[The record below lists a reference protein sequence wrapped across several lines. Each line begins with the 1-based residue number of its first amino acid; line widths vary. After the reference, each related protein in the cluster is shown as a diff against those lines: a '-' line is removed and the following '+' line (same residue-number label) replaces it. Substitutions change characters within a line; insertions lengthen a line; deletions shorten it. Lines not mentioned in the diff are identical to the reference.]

1 MDTDFE
7 YKEYS
12 RILKLNELR
21 IKFTHNVELRIEI
34 YKYLLRNSERE
45 DKDEDTNTCGNL
57 RVCRAIAKDP
67 FYVGKVRELYDVTL
81 DSSVLNK
88 NDMVGMKISDRLS
101 GFDRFLCNVPMKG
114 LVLNSISS
122 WWFAKTNHFV
132 PNHIVYD
139 RFNYVT
145 LVRKCKVFPIEFVVR
160 GYMTGSTQTSIW
172 QNYKKGMEHN
182 GESDP
187 VMFCGHSLRPGYKK
201 NQKLDENILTPTTKS
216 NIHDRPISKAEIIEE
231 GIMSQKHWDI
241 CEEYALALF
250 EFGQKTC
257 EERGLILV
265 DTKYEFGLDNDG
277 NVVIV
282 DELHTPDSS
291 RYWIAHNYDT
301 NMRNGL
307 EPDHI
312 DKEFIRKW
320 VKKTY
325 HDPYKEGLE
334 IVIPDDKIMTLSSRY
349 LMLHEM
355 ITGKELSIY

>member
-7 YKEYS
+7 YLRIL
-12 RILKLNELR
+12 RILKLNEFR
-21 IKFTHNVELRIEI
+21 VKYTHNVGLRIEI
-34 YKYLLRNSERE
+34 YKYLLRQSEK
-45 DKDEDTNTCGNL
+45 KDEDIGDTDRLRL
-57 RVCRAIAKDP
+57 RVCTAIANEP

-81 DSSVLNK
+81 NSAIWDK

-114 LVLNSISS
+114 LALNSISS
-122 WWFAKTNHFV
+122 WWFQKTNHFV

-139 RFNYVT
+139 KFNYVT

-172 QNYKKGMEHN
+172 QNYKKGMEN
-182 GESDP
+182 NDIKP
-187 VMFCGHSLRPGYKK
+187 VVFCGHSLRLGYKK
-201 NQKLDENILTPTTKS
+201 NEKLDENILTPTTKS

-241 CEEYALALF
+241 CEKYALALF

-265 DTKYEFGLDNDG
+265 DTKYEFGLDSDG

-291 RYWIAHNYDT
+291 RYWISHNYT
-301 NMRNGL
+301 ANMQNGI

-325 HDPYKEGLE
+325 EDPYKEGLE
-334 IVIPDDKIMTLSSRY
+334 IVIPEDKIMTLSSRY

-355 ITGKELSIY
+355 ITGEELEIY